1 MTFDDLPI
9 GTQFVND
16 RELELFE
23 TGWGAILTKVSATEY
38 SHSFFHGTGYTG
50 AYTNYSCYIGN
61 DVYPVLPE
69 EEPV

>member
-23 TGWGAILTKVSATEY
+23 TGWGAILTKVSDKEY
-38 SHSFFHGTGYTG
+38 SHTIWGSLRTFKY
-50 AYTNYSCYIGN
+50 YDYYNK
-61 DVYPVLPE
+61 DLEVYPVLHKE
-69 EEPV
+69 KPV